1 MIQDDYGNLVDP
13 ATASTIN
20 ARLDSGDARMTR
32 IESELSIN
40 TKSVQMLVTN
50 TADLVMFF
58 ESVQGALRVLN
69 WLGALAKPLGY
80 IAALVAS
87 IAGILA
93 AMKGGK

>member
-1 MIQDDYGNLVDP
+1 MIQDDYGNLVDG
-13 ATASTIN
+13 ATVRTLSQ
-20 ARLDSGDARMTR
+20 RLDQGDARMTR

-50 TADLVMFF
+50 TADLVVFF

-87 IAGILA
+87 IAGIWA
-93 AMKGGK
+93 ATKGGK